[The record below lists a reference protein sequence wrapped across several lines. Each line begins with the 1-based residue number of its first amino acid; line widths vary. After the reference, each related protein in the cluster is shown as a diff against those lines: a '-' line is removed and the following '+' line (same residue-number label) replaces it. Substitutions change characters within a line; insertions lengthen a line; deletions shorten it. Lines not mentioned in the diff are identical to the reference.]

1 MFFRRN
7 LSGRTEYL
15 QIVKNDRADGRP
27 RQSVVATLGR
37 VDELAQDGTLERL
50 LRSGARFAHSAVVLT
65 AYEKGEA
72 TAIATRQLGPALAF
86 ERLWR
91 EAGCKQGVEGPAP
104 PRGIPVGLV
113 SARFFAVPL
122 RPFAPR
128 PGPPAARMAAGCSL
142 RRP

>member
-1 MFFRRN
+1 MFFRRK

-15 QIVKNDRADGRP
+15 QIVKNDRVDGRP

-50 LRSGARFAHSAVVLT
+50 LRSGARFTHSAVVLT

-91 EAGCKQGVEGPAP
+91 ETG
-104 PRGIPVGLV
+104 
-113 SARFFAVPL
+113 
-122 RPFAPR
+122 
-128 PGPPAARMAAGCSL
+128 GPPGVRGTGAGGRVHVRVVS
-142 RRP
+142 RG